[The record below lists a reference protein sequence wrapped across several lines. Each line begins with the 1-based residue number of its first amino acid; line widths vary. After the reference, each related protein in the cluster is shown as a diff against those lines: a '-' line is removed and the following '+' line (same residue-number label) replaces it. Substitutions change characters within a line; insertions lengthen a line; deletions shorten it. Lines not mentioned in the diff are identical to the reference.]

1 MGKEKYISAADAAL
15 LIGVTTQT
23 IRNLCKAG
31 TLSYVKRNK
40 LFYPNRNDVE
50 RHAATIRDIQQATI
64 GIEEYRQKIIEEWQ
78 VMANELRDM
87 RTKYLE
93 RMQNLNMF
101 PRRIEAIKT
110 TLLAVVE
117 GLKRYADMDDFDLS
131 SRELEFVWDALQG
144 KTFEEIGKAQH
155 LTRERTRQIWYKAL
169 RKFAHVKGAFYHLNS
184 EISDLKVLLKKKNDE
199 IAHLHSIIEGKTITV
214 SEETWKTSKILAKL
228 MSDFPLSMRCQNV
241 LRVAEI
247 DTLRDLLRYRRAELI
262 KFRNFGKKSL
272 TELDELL
279 EENGLTWEMDVNLYP
294 EHIE

>member
-1 MGKEKYISAADAAL
+1 MSKEKYISAADAAL

-184 EISDLKVLLKKKNDE
+184 EISDLKVLLKEKNDE

-214 SEETWKTSKILAKL
+214 SEETWKTSKILAKH

>member
-93 RMQNLNMF
+93 RMQNLNRF